1 MVFKPEKFNWQKRS
15 PKGDGIN
22 KGLSRVDSVLVVVVG
37 RGIGTKCGMS
47 TTFPQWSGPTWSQV

>member
-22 KGLSRVDSVLVVVVG
+22 KGLSRVDSVLGAVVG
-37 RGIGTKCGMS
+37 RGIG
-47 TTFPQWSGPTWSQV
+47 V